1 MSIPTNP
8 YSTTD
13 TLGVAPEEKTLG
25 LVAYIL
31 AIFTSWLGPLILW
44 LVKKDQ
50 SRFVGYHALQAL
62 MLMGSATILILVVN
76 VVFTIL
82 HLGLLA
88 LPINGVIYIGTLV
101 LNIIAAI
108 AASKGEW
115 YEMPI
120 VGAYAR
126 KSAGI

>member
-1 MSIPTNP
+1 MSIPSNP
-8 YSTTD
+8 YTATD
-13 TLGVAPEEKTLG
+13 TLNVAPEDKTLG
-25 LVAYIL
+25 LVAYVL

-50 SRFVGYHALQAL
+50 SKFVGYHALQAL

-76 VVFTIL
+76 VVFTVL

-88 LPINGVIYIGTLV
+88 LPINGVVYLGTLV
-101 LNIIAAI
+101 LNIIAAV

-120 VGAYAR
+120 IGAYAR
-126 KSAGI
+126 KSAGV

>member
-8 YSTTD
+8 YSATD
-13 TLGVAPEEKTLG
+13 TLSVAPEDKTMG
-25 LVAYIL
+25 LVAYVL

-50 SRFVGYHALQAL
+50 SKFVGYHALQAL

-76 VVFTIL
+76 VVFTVL

-88 LPINGVIYIGTLV
+88 LPINGVIYLGTLV
-101 LNIIAAI
+101 LNIMAAI
-108 AASKGEW
+108 AASKGDW

-120 VGAYAR
+120 IGAYAR
-126 KSAGI
+126 KSAGV